1 MDFIIILQ
9 AGVASGTVLL
19 FAALGEVLAERSG
32 VLNLGV
38 EGMMLI
44 GAMSA
49 FSVTIATG
57 NPWLGV
63 LAAMFVAGLL
73 SQVHAFIVITLQ
85 ADQVVSGLALTLLGA
100 GISLVLGEGLSKAGT
115 VALMP
120 NFSIP
125 LLSQIPVLGPIF
137 FTKQSV
143 LVYIGYLLTPLAW
156 YYINHTRPG
165 LHLRAVGEYP
175 SAADA
180 LGISVFRMRYL
191 YVFIGGMLAGL
202 GGATISLA
210 VSPGWFSE
218 LTTGGQ
224 GWIAVGLVIFAQWD
238 PIRAAVGS
246 YAFGALRRLILD
258 IQGPLLL
265 FGADNPFYYNPY
277 LGFFLQMLPYAF
289 TVIVLVIGSRE
300 AMRKRLGA
308 PAALGNPY
316 IRGERGK

>member
-1 MDFIIILQ
+1 
-9 AGVASGTVLL
+9 
-19 FAALGEVLAERSG
+19 LGEVLAERSG

-44 GAMSA
+44 GAMTA
-49 FSVTIATG
+49 FSVTIKTG
-57 NPWLGV
+57 NPWIGV

-73 SQVHAFIVITLQ
+73 SQIHAFIVITLQ
-85 ADQVVSGLALTLLGA
+85 ADQVVSGLALTFLGT

-115 VALMP
+115 VSLMP

-125 LLSQIPVLGPIF
+125 LLSQIPILGPVF
-137 FTKQSV
+137 FRNQSV

-156 YYINHTRPG
+156 YYINRTRGG
-165 LHLRAVGEYP
+165 LHLRAIGEYP

-180 LGISVFRMRYL
+180 LGINVFRMRYL
-191 YVFIGGMLAGL
+191 YVFIGGVLAGL

-258 IQGPLLL
+258 IQGPTLLL
-265 FGADNPFYYNPY
+265 GMKNPFYYDPY

-300 AMRKRLGA
+300 AIRKRLGA

>member
-1 MDFIIILQ
+1 MDFNIILQ

-19 FAALGEVLAERSG
+19 FAALGEILAERSG

-49 FSVTIATG
+49 FSTTIATG
-57 NPWLGV
+57 NPWVGV
-63 LAAMFVAGLL
+63 LVAMLVAGLL
-73 SQVHAFIVITLQ
+73 SQIHAFIVITLQ

-115 VALMP
+115 VSLMP

-125 LLSQIPVLGPIF
+125 LLSLIPVLGPIF
-137 FTKQSV
+137 FTNQSV

-156 YYINHTRPG
+156 YYINRTRPG
-165 LHLRAVGEYP
+165 LHLRSVGEYP

-180 LGISVFRMRYL
+180 LGINVFRMRYL

-202 GGATISLA
+202 AGATISLA
-210 VSPGWFSE
+210 VAPGWFSE

-238 PIRAAVGS
+238 PIRAAIGS

-265 FGADNPFYYNPY
+265 FGVDNPFYYNPY

-300 AMRKRLGA
+300 AIRKSLGA